1 MKRLICL
8 LLALTLC
15 VLCFA
20 GCANDEK
27 EPANDPTVTEK
38 QDPVVTDEPSDA
50 EPDTEE
56 LDIPVQQLTIGTASA
71 GGAFYPIG
79 TGLAEVITQ
88 HVEPLYVTAEIT
100 GGSVENVILT
110 GTGECD
116 LAISNADHVADGIA
130 GRGSYDTA
138 YDVNA
143 ICSLHA
149 SILHIVTL
157 GNTGVKSVEDLK
169 GKKVAVGPAG
179 GGSIPMITAVL
190 EAYGMTFDDI
200 TPTYVSYDDGI
211 TQLKDGQ
218 VDAALVGAGYP
229 SSSVLALQA
238 TDKVVMVS
246 LTEEAMA
253 KISENNPAY
262 SKVVVPADT
271 YGMDSDVIV
280 LGVRNLVYCSPDLS
294 EDTVYAITK
303 ALYENLTEVQSYHN
317 ALTSVTQE
325 TMVDVSGVPLHPGA
339 ERFYKEIGV
348 LN

>member
-20 GCANDEK
+20 GCANDETK
-27 EPANDPTVTEK
+27 
-38 QDPVVTDEPSDA
+38 DPVDETKENSNETQKPSDEA
-50 EPDTEE
+50 TDPEE
-56 LDIPVQQLTIGTASA
+56 LDIPTQQLTIGTASA

-157 GNTGVKSVEDLK
+157 GNTGVKSVEDLR

-238 TDKVVMVS
+238 TDKVVMVPLS
-246 LTEEAMA
+246 EEAMD

-280 LGVRNLVYCSPDLS
+280 LGVRNLVYCTPDLS

-303 ALYENLTEVQSYHN
+303 ALYENLAEVQSYHN